1 MEWFSS
7 DAFIEMDYTGGMM
20 IFAVGD
26 LRFIVIP
33 GLAEDYMNRS
43 PLLGADS

>member
-1 MEWFSS
+1 
-7 DAFIEMDYTGGMM
+7 MDNTGGMM
-20 IFAVGD
+20 ICAESD
-26 LRFIVIP
+26 HHLIVIP